1 MRIRLSLVM
10 FVTALV
16 FSFLVAIIDHFIHQE
31 QAKKHYAEKITFTE
45 ETIIESLQTVDKAHS
60 LFGCSTDKRL
70 NEATDYLMELYENN
84 PNFHEWNFT
93 QLQRELEVDIYIID
107 EKNVIIH
114 TSFEEDLGL
123 DFKECCPTL
132 NNILKERRNLGDLFI
147 DYIDVE
153 QATGKTKKYSY
164 QATKDKKYIIQLSIP
179 IEESRVFEHFS
190 FFPTINQLKEK
201 FTMVEEINVLNIG
214 GLVIGQ
220 AEPSFKMS
228 PSRYDAFLE
237 TRDFFKTTEIKEKYD
252 DQELVFRY
260 VYYEPTENLTGTNPR
275 VLEIIYN
282 EDELNETLLKYRKRL
297 IFQLLVVLVIIS
309 ISIYGIQKWISRQ
322 IYFARHD
329 NLTGLKNRRAFDEIF
344 SREIKKGKGLTA
356 LIIIDLDNFKL
367 VNDRYGHLRGDG
379 LLKSIAKSLKRTVSD
394 PHTVFRLG
402 GDEFAVLLIET
413 NQEYIKQLVEQ
424 LKENIAEAI
433 AQEEDLVGLNIQ
445 ASIGVSIAPLDGI
458 YLETLFQKADFA
470 MYDDKEKTKKQD
482 DKIDRYIDYYE

>member
-16 FSFLVAIIDHFIHQE
+16 FSFSVAIIDHFIHQE

-60 LFGCSTDKRL
+60 LFGCSTDRKL
-70 NEATDYLMELYENN
+70 KDSTDYLMALYESN
-84 PNFHEWNFT
+84 PNFEDWDFA
-93 QLQRELEVDIYIID
+93 QLHKELEIDIYIID
-107 EKNVIIH
+107 EENVIIH

-132 NNILKERRNLGDLFI
+132 HNILEERRNIGDLFI

-179 IEESRVFEHFS
+179 LEESLVFEYFS

-214 GLVIGQ
+214 GLAIGQ
-220 AEPSFKMS
+220 GEASFKMS

-237 TRDFFKTTEIKEKYD
+237 TRDFFKTTEIKEKYA

-260 VYYEPTENLTGTNPR
+260 VYYEPTEETSSQDRR

-282 EDELNETLLKYRKRL
+282 EDELNKSLSNNTKRL
-297 IFQLLVVLVIIS
+297 LFQLLVVLVIIS

-344 SREIKKGKGLTA
+344 SKEVKKGKGLTA

-379 LLKSIAKSLKRTVSD
+379 LLKLVAKTLTKTVKD

-402 GDEFAVLLIET
+402 GDEFAVVLIET
-413 NQEYIKQLVEQ
+413 NEDYINYIVEE
-424 LKENIAEAI
+424 LKENIASTI
-433 AQEEDLVGLNIQ
+433 GQEEDLAGLNIQ

-458 YLETLFQKADFA
+458 FLETLFQKADLA
-470 MYDDKEKTKKQD
+470 MYDDKEKGKKQD
-482 DKIDRYIDYYE
+482 EKIDSYIDYYD